1 MVDELNDDALSD
13 GGDEELT
20 AEQQVHMDDG
30 LEQVRLIV
38 GNADV
43 SGLSD
48 KSITDILWDSYF
60 DIEKTVNWALEE
72 QAKRQVAKD
81 RKGNGGD
88 YASTTSDGNY
98 EDRSEQYYQDQ
109 EGYEHPYPGS
119 RLPSIFMAQQQSGF
133 DNQAHPEVSSTPHIK
148 RLSTISEKTERTEPI
163 ALWRPRHQYPI
174 PDTPCSSAPSSA
186 TTSYGEEIVG
196 LSQKA
201 NRLSGSTIRG
211 FSTNRPPPLD
221 RLENDIGH
229 FSPINERNFTFKD
242 LPSIPDLH
250 SKSSLQGINDITA
263 PIPLLSSG
271 SKSKL
276 SKLASSKASS
286 VSARSESSR
295 STGTSGT
302 GTLKTYP
309 ALRPSAQSVR
319 PLSSVGSSKEL
330 PDTPSNSS
338 GSKISSTSSIVRR
351 AINAA
356 MELENMG
363 NSTISRPFEPAF
375 PEEDLSKTPA
385 QVDFKK
391 SIHSNDE
398 MNFAQTRPLSKLAV
412 LAQQKAEAANR
423 SLPSLNISPP
433 SVITAR
439 PLSKLAV
446 LAQQKVDATRVPKL
460 PKTTTE
466 YLTPIANGSSVTT
479 AITTSYQSLYSLTD
493 PSRPNV
499 IPKLD
504 VVPLQYMSGPP
515 ASSSNPKASKLAMKV
530 KRVGEKVGQL
540 TTPEPTE
547 ETATPISPI
556 FQTSPTRARAS
567 PSAFASVLIYNTA
580 IPPEDTMKEK
590 GSKLGKEKRYKKHRK
605 SPEDPSF
612 AGMKHIH
619 PFNLDALAGS
629 SNGSTFTFD
638 GPSPDDVVLNA
649 RKRSALGPKPSAKL
663 STGSKSHPSS

>member
-1 MVDELNDDALSD
+1 MNDI
-13 GGDEELT
+13 
-20 AEQQVHMDDG
+20 H
-30 LEQVRLIV
+30 LIV
-38 GNADV
+38 G
-43 SGLSD
+43 
-48 KSITDILWDSYF
+48 
-60 DIEKTVNWALEE
+60 E
-72 QAKRQVAKD
+72 
-81 RKGNGGD
+81 
-88 YASTTSDGNY
+88 
-98 EDRSEQYYQDQ
+98 
-109 EGYEHPYPGS
+109 
-119 RLPSIFMAQQQSGF
+119 
-133 DNQAHPEVSSTPHIK
+133 
-148 RLSTISEKTERTEPI
+148 
-163 ALWRPRHQYPI
+163 
-174 PDTPCSSAPSSA
+174 
-186 TTSYGEEIVG
+186 
-196 LSQKA
+196 SQNL
-201 NRLSGSTIRG
+201 NRLSDSTIRRL
-211 FSTNRPPPLD
+211 STNRPPPSD
-221 RLENDIGH
+221 RLENDTGH
-229 FSPINERNFTFKD
+229 FSPVDERTFTFKD

-250 SKSSLQGINDITA
+250 SKSSLQGINDIAA
-263 PIPLLSSG
+263 PIPPLPTG

-276 SKLASSKASS
+276 SKLASSKTSS

-295 STGTSGT
+295 STGTSAT

-319 PLSSVGSSKEL
+319 PLSSVASSKEL

-338 GSKISSTSSIVRR
+338 GSQMSSTSSIVRR

-363 NSTISRPFEPAF
+363 NSTISRPLEPVS
-375 PEEDLSKTPA
+375 PEEDRSKTPVQA
-385 QVDFKK
+385 DFRK
-391 SIHSNDE
+391 SIHANDE
-398 MNFAQTRPLSKLAV
+398 TKSAQTRPLSKLAV

-423 SLPSLNISPP
+423 SLPSLDISSS
-433 SVITAR
+433 SVTTAR

-515 ASSSNPKASKLAMKV
+515 ASSSNPKTSKLAMKV
-530 KRVGEKVGQL
+530 KRVGEKAGQL
-540 TTPEPTE
+540 STPEPNEKMT
-547 ETATPISPI
+547 TPISPI

-580 IPPEDTMKEK
+580 ISPEDKMKEK
-590 GSKLGKEKRYKKHRK
+590 GSKLGKEQKDKKPRK
-605 SPEDPSF
+605 SPEDHSSSVKRTHPSN
-612 AGMKHIH
+612 M
-619 PFNLDALAGS
+619 DALAGS
-629 SNGSTFTFD
+629 SHGSAFTFD
-638 GPSPDDVVLNA
+638 GLSPDDVVLNA